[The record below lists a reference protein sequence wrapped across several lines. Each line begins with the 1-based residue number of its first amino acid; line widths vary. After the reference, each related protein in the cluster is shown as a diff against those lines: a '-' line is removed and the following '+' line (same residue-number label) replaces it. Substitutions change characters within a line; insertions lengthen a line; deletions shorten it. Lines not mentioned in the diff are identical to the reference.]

1 MADIETSIRPGE
13 RAQTIRT
20 ETSTILRKAKT
31 PKKNLTSRK

>member
-20 ETSTILRKAKT
+20 ETSSILR
-31 PKKNLTSRK
+31 PKLQRKS